1 MDHNN
6 PQHLLTKE
14 ANGLLAVVKAAN
26 MRHMPNHIP
35 TWRSYGLHKV
45 CKCTDRN
52 CNCKRL
58 QRSSCIDNV
67 YVSLEAEVNL
77 SVLEDS
83 LTDHYPVMVKLKTTP
98 YVKSKLESLWRRNIS
113 KMNPFEFETSLG
125 SEDWS
130 SIYDVEDPNL
140 ILDKIL
146 SNINSSLDKIAPMK
160 LIKFRQDKPSLSLSL
175 KIWKQTNI

>member
-1 MDHNN
+1 
-6 PQHLLTKE
+6 
-14 ANGLLAVVKAAN
+14 
-26 MRHMPNHIP
+26 
-35 TWRSYGLHKV
+35 
-45 CKCTDRN
+45 
-52 CNCKRL
+52 
-58 QRSSCIDNV
+58 
-67 YVSLEAEVNL
+67 
-77 SVLEDS
+77 
-83 LTDHYPVMVKLKTTP
+83 MVKLKTTP